1 MGVEFK
7 CVTVTNTV
15 LMVLESKK
23 DSLDVGS
30 VFSPLCMLVGEY
42 GVSLSLPLHTSVWV
56 Y

>member
-15 LMVLESKK
+15 LMPVLESKK
-23 DSLDVGS
+23 DSLDVNVGS
-30 VFSPLCMLVGEY
+30 VFSPLCMLVGE
-42 GVSLSLPLHTSVWV
+42 SLPLSLHTSVWV